1 MFFLYTLFGSVLML
15 LAILYLY
22 FQVGTTDYRIL
33 YEVSYTIDPDV
44 QKLLWL
50 AFYASFAAKF
60 PLVPFHIWLPQ
71 AHVEAPTGGS
81 VILAGVLLKLGSYGL
96 LRFSMPLFPIA
107 TVYFTP
113 LAYAM
118 GSIGVIYAALTA
130 IRQTDMKRVIAY
142 ARVSHMGV
150 VLIGMFTLNTPGVEG
165 RILQMLRHGLVA
177 RALFFCIGV
186 LYDRHHRRM
195 IQYYRGLVH
204 LMPAFAVI
212 FGFFTMANIA
222 LPGTSSFVGEFLI
235 LVGAFQSNPRVC
247 FLGATGMVLG
257 GAYSL

>member
-1 MFFLYTLFGSVLML
+1 
-15 LAILYLY
+15 
-22 FQVGTTDYRIL
+22 
-33 YEVSYTIDPDV
+33 
-44 QKLLWL
+44 
-50 AFYASFAAKF
+50 
-60 PLVPFHIWLPQ
+60 LPQ

-96 LRFSMPLFPIA
+96 LRFSMPLFPLA
-107 TVYFTP
+107 TIYFTP
-113 LAYAM
+113 LCYAM
-118 GSIGVIYAALTA
+118 GAIGVIYAALTA

-195 IQYYRGLVH
+195 IQYYRGLAH
-204 LMPAFAVI
+204 LMPIFAII

-222 LPGTSSFVGEFLI
+222 LPGTSSFIGEFMI
-235 LVGAFQSNPRVC
+235 LVGAFQSNPSIC

-257 GAYSL
+257 GAYSLWLYNRVCFGNLKLGYIRQFSEMNRREFFTFLPLVFFTLLMGLYPRLFLEPMHCTVQA